1 MPKKLIVAMQV
12 LEYERSFLASRIF
25 MNRYN
30 GNLIISGAFGI
41 FKKETVLLAG
51 GYDDS
56 TMGEDMELVVKLHV
70 FCRSNHIDLFYTV
83 CARRNLLE
91 PGTEKS
97 QRFDKTKETMAYR
110 AF

>member
-1 MPKKLIVAMQV
+1 MIVAMQV

-70 FCRSNHIDLFYTV
+70 FCRSK
-83 CARRNLLE
+83 